1 VIDYAQSLLQRH
13 RQTGLLVDTNVLLMV
28 VIGLRDRTL
37 IERFKRTA
45 KYTVADFELALW
57 VFQRANRV
65 VTMQRILTEVSN
77 LAGQLGDQRRTGAY
91 ATFGQRIAL
100 LAELQILSVDI
111 AKVTEFPRFGLTDS
125 AILMAARNGHRILT
139 DDFPLSQ
146 YMESQN
152 LPVLNFTHLRSPN
165 LFQ

>member
-1 VIDYAQSLLQRH
+1 VIDHVQSLLQRH

-28 VIGLRDRTL
+28 VIGLHDRTL

-45 KYTVADFELALW
+45 QYTVADFDLALW
-57 VFQRANRV
+57 LFQRTSRV
-65 VTMQRILTEVSN
+65 VTLQSILTEVSN
-77 LAGQLGDQRRTGAY
+77 LAGQLGDQHRIGAY
-91 ATFGQRIAL
+91 STFGQHIAL

-111 AKVTEFPRFGLTDS
+111 ARVIEFPRFGLTDS
-125 AILMAARNGHRILT
+125 AILLAARGGHLVLT
-139 DDFPLSQ
+139 DDFRLSQ